1 MRGRDITGQTF
12 GRLTAIEPTDKRASG
27 YTLWL
32 CQCECGN
39 KKLAS
44 VNHLMQGNVKSC
56 GCLVKEKQW
65 TAEEINQL
73 CHLVKFAGDEEIARR
88 MERTPDSV
96 RGQRNTLGLKLG
108 NPQNKQWSQ
117 DELNLLEALIKQEK
131 TNEEIAIYMNRSQS
145 AIKQAKYALG
155 YREFTVR
162 KWSEQELEQLQELS
176 KEKSIGEIAQILNR
190 DWTTVE
196 RKCKALNIVT
206 QSKKVSMRNFT
217 AREND
222 YIIRVS
228 RYMTNEQ
235 IANKLDRT
243 EGSIKAHK
251 SRLRK
256 KGIIVA
262 SYSKIKARYFNSL
275 S

>member
-1 MRGRDITGQTF
+1 MRGRDITAQTF

-27 YTLWL
+27 YTLWI

-44 VNHLMQGNVKSC
+44 VNHLMQGSVKSC
-56 GCLVKEKQW
+56 GCLAKEKQW
-65 TAEEINQL
+65 TLEEINQL

-88 MERTPDSV
+88 MGRTPDSI

-108 NPQNKQWSQ
+108 NPQNKQWTQ
-117 DELNLLEALIKQEK
+117 DELNLLETLIKQEK

-162 KWSEQELEQLQELS
+162 QWSEQELGQLQELS
-176 KEKSIGEIAQILNR
+176 KEKSIGEIAQMLNR

-196 RKCKALNIVT
+196 RKCKALKIVT

>member
-1 MRGRDITGQTF
+1 MRGRDLTGQTF
-12 GRLTAIEPTDKRASG
+12 GRLTALEPTEKRTSG
-27 YTLWL
+27 YILWL
-32 CQCECGN
+32 CQCQCGN

-44 VNHLMQGNVKSC
+44 VNHLMQGSVKSC

-65 TAEEINQL
+65 TKEEVIQL
-73 CHLVKFAGDEEIARR
+73 RHLVEFTGDEEIARR
-88 MERTPDSV
+88 LGRTPDSV
-96 RGQRNTLGLKLG
+96 RGQRNMLGLKLG

-117 DELNLLEALIKQEK
+117 VELNLLEALIKQEK

-145 AIKQAKYALG
+145 AIKQVKYALG

-162 KWSEQELEQLQELS
+162 QWSEHELEQLQELS

-190 DWTTVE
+190 DWTTVN
-196 RKCKALNIVT
+196 RKCKALNITT
-206 QSKKVSMRNFT
+206 QSKKVPMRDFT
-217 AREND
+217 AEENN
-222 YIIRVS
+222 YIIKVS

-235 IANKLDRT
+235 IGGKLDRT

-256 KGIIVA
+256 RGVVIA
-262 SYSKIKARYFNSL
+262 PYSRSKVRNSG
-275 S
+275 

>member
-1 MRGRDITGQTF
+1 MRGRDITAQTF

-44 VNHLMQGNVKSC
+44 VNHLMQGSVKSC
-56 GCLVKEKQW
+56 GCLAKEKQW
-65 TAEEINQL
+65 TPEEINQL
-73 CHLVKFAGDEEIARR
+73 HHLVKFAGDEEIARR
-88 MERTPDSV
+88 MGRTPDSI
-96 RGQRNTLGLKLG
+96 RGQRNTLGLKSG
-108 NPQNKQWSQ
+108 NPQNKQWSK
-117 DELNLLEALIKQEK
+117 DERNLLETLIEQGK

-190 DWTTVE
+190 DWTTVD

-235 IANKLDRT
+235 IANKLERT
-243 EGSIKAHK
+243 EGSIKAYK

-256 KGIIVA
+256 KGIVVA

>member
-1 MRGRDITGQTF
+1 MRGRDITAQTF

-39 KKLAS
+39 KKLVS
-44 VNHLMQGNVKSC
+44 VNHLMQGSVKSC
-56 GCLVKEKQW
+56 GCLAKEKQW
-65 TAEEINQL
+65 TPEEIKQL

-117 DELNLLEALIKQEK
+117 DERNLIETLIKQEK

-162 KWSEQELEQLQELS
+162 QWSEQELEQLQELA

-217 AREND
+217 AGEND
-222 YIIRVS
+222 YIIKVS

-256 KGIIVA
+256 KGIVVA

>member
-12 GRLTAIEPTDKRASG
+12 DRLTALEPTDKRSSG
-27 YTLWL
+27 YTVWL

-44 VNHLMQGNVKSC
+44 VNHLLQGNVKSC

-65 TAEEINQL
+65 TPEEIKQL
-73 CHLVKFAGDEEIARR
+73 RHLAQFTGDEEIARR
-88 MERTPDSV
+88 LGRTTDSI
-96 RGQRNTLGLKLG
+96 RGQRNTLGIKLG

-117 DELNLLEALIKQEK
+117 DERNLFEILIKQGK
-131 TNEEIAIYMNRSQS
+131 SNEEIALFMNRSQS

-162 KWSEQELEQLQELS
+162 KWSEQELEQLQELA

-196 RKCKALNIVT
+196 RKCKALNLTT
-206 QSKKVSMRNFT
+206 QSKKVPMRDFT
-217 AREND
+217 PEEND
-222 YIIRVS
+222 YIIKVS

-235 IANKLDRT
+235 IAEKLDRT

-256 KGIIVA
+256 KGIVVA